1 MASPNGPSSPNS
13 SKRFQQRFSCKPDP
27 RRILATLERLAQPGL
42 NVHELMDIHQLLAI
56 HEQDLA
62 DIAEWED
69 RVKGKWQVD
78 GSEAAGQF

>member
-1 MASPNGPSSPNS
+1 
-13 SKRFQQRFSCKPDP
+13 
-27 RRILATLERLAQPGL
+27 
-42 NVHELMDIHQLLAI
+42 MDIHQLLAI